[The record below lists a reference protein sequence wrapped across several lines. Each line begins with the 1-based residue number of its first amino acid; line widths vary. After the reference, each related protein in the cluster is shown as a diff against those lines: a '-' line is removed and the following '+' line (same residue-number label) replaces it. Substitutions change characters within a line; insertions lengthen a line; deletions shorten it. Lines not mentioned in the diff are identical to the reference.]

1 MAEVRTF
8 GCNLCEAL
16 CGLRVTLDQGRILD
30 IRGDP
35 DDVFSRGHVCPK
47 AVALKDLH
55 EDPDRLR
62 QPLRRT
68 PTGMQPIGWDDA
80 FELVEDRLEGVR
92 RQHGR
97 DAIAFYFGNPS
108 AHSHRAALGVPLLG
122 LALRSK
128 NVFSPNSQDANP
140 RLFACLHM
148 YGDPLAV
155 PVVDIDRCDHLLM
168 LGANPAASNGS
179 MWALGDPRGRLQ
191 ALRKRGGRI
200 VLLDPR
206 RTETAALSD
215 EHHFV
220 RPGSDAALLMS
231 LLHVLFAERLVDPL
245 AVDAIADGRTALE
258 AAARSFSPERAAP
271 AVGLEAQLIR
281 RLARDLAS
289 AKRAAV
295 YGRLGLCHGPFGIAA
310 SWLVEAINV
319 VTGNFDREGG
329 AMFTEPAADLRP
341 LTRWVLPKRHGRWRS
356 RVRGLPE
363 FLDALPAA
371 VMAEEMETPGPGQIR
386 ALITF
391 AGDPVLTVPNGPRLA
406 RALEKLEFHVA
417 VDFYRNETTRR
428 ADLVLPPSHVF
439 ETGNFDLLLLAFTV
453 RNVARYS
460 PPILDAP
467 KGTRDNWDILSEL
480 ALRLAAPRALRPAL
494 RQLAAGLPEKA
505 LDQLLRRGAHG
516 LSLAELAAQPHGV
529 DFGPL
534 RPSRHKRVRHAG
546 AKVQL
551 APPLML
557 DEAKRLAQ
565 WLEREGREGLVLI
578 GRRHLRSNNSWMHNL
593 KTLVKGPSRAQLLMH
608 PVDALARGISDEAR
622 ARVVS
627 RTGDVEVTVKVTE
640 DVMRGVVSLPHGFGH
655 QGGTQRLAEALGAPN
670 VNALTDELNVE
681 PVLGCS
687 ILTGLSVDVA
697 PVA

>member
-1 MAEVRTF
+1 MPEVRTF

-16 CGLRVTLDQGRILD
+16 CGLRVTIDEGRIVD

-62 QPLRRT
+62 QPLKRT
-68 PTGMQPIGWDDA
+68 ASGMQPIGWDEA
-80 FELVEDRLEGVR
+80 FELVEEQLGRIR
-92 RQHGR
+92 KQHGR
-97 DAIAFYFGNPS
+97 DAIGFYFGNPS
-108 AHSHRAALGVPLLG
+108 AHSHRAALGVPVLA

-140 RLFACLHM
+140 RLFACLHL

-191 ALRKRGGRI
+191 AVRKRGGRI

-231 LLHVLFAERLVDPL
+231 LLHVLFAERLVDPI
-245 AVDAIADGRTALE
+245 AIDGVATGRTALE
-258 AAARSFSPERAAP
+258 AAARSFSPERVAP
-271 AVGLEAQLIR
+271 SVGLDAATIR

-310 SWLVEAINV
+310 SWLVEAVNV

-329 AMFTEPAADLRP
+329 VMFPAPAADPRQ
-341 LTRWVLPKRHGRWRS
+341 LTRWFLPKRHGRWRS
-356 RVRGLPE
+356 RVRALPE

-439 ETGNFDLLLLAFTV
+439 ETGNFDLMLLAFTV
-453 RNVARYS
+453 RNFVRYS
-460 PPILDAP
+460 PPVLEAP
-467 KGTRDNWDILSEL
+467 QGTRDNWDILSEL
-480 ALRLAAPRALRPAL
+480 ALRLATPRALRPAL
-494 RQLAAGLPEKA
+494 RRLSSRLPEQLMDQLLQRGAYGLTLAQLAAKP
-505 LDQLLRRGAHG
+505 HG
-516 LSLAELAAQPHGV
+516 LDLGALQ
-529 DFGPL
+529 
-534 RPSRHKRVRHAG
+534 PSRGKRVRHAG

-557 DEAKRLAQ
+557 DEAKRLEQ
-565 WLEREGREGLVLI
+565 WLDGEDRDGLVLI

-593 KTLVKGPSRAQLLMH
+593 KTLVKGPARAHLLMH
-608 PVDALARGISDEAR
+608 PLDAQARGLSDEAR

-627 RTGDVEVTVKVTE
+627 RTGSVEVTVKLTE

-670 VNALTDELNVE
+670 ANALTDELSVE

-697 PVA
+697 PIA